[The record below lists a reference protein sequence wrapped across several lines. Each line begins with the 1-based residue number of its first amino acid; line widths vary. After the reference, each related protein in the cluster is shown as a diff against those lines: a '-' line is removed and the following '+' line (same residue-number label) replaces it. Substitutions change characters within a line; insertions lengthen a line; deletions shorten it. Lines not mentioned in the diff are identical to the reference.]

1 MAGWNCQPVLS
12 TQANGLF
19 DATAETSASIPL
31 TPKASAASITFVKAG
46 LVTSFE
52 FAVYASNG
60 GVNFA
65 IIEGMD
71 AVTAEGA
78 YPLGGPW
85 THIKVLCDAMLL
97 GVGGAGILVDLC
109 WVYD

>member
-1 MAGWNCQPVLS
+1 MPVLS
-12 TQANGLF
+12 TQTDGLF
-19 DATAETSASIPL
+19 NAAAEVSAGIQL
-31 TPKASAASITFVKAG
+31 TPKASAASITFVKSGAT
-46 LVTSFE
+46 TSFE

-60 GVNFA
+60 GLRYA

-85 THIKVLCDAMLL
+85 THIKVLCDAMTL
-97 GVGGAGILVDLC
+97 GAGAGVLVDLC